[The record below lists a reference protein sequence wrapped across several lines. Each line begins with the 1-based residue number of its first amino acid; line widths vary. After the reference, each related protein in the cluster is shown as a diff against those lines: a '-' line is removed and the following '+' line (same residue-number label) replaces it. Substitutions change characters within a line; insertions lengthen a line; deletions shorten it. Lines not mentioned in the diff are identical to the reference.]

1 MRLLTSA
8 EASTLLATRGL
19 KIGAWNELVD
29 LDSAKA
35 AHRQCVAPAD
45 TRTLISFAR
54 SLLEWLCPQQC
65 KWIILQIDNSTAPLL
80 SEPAV
85 FQFLAMPDLKNN
97 WDVGTQR
104 TFMFNVEDT
113 DDGNQAVFKT
123 RLSMLIFI
131 ALAFEWHV
139 HFACDTGA
147 VGQRLA
153 LLDGVAYLFG
163 PENSI
168 RAFQT

>member
-1 MRLLTSA
+1 
-8 EASTLLATRGL
+8 
-19 KIGAWNELVD
+19 
-29 LDSAKA
+29 
-35 AHRQCVAPAD
+35 
-45 TRTLISFAR
+45 
-54 SLLEWLCPQQC
+54 
-65 KWIILQIDNSTAPLL
+65 
-80 SEPAV
+80 
-85 FQFLAMPDLKNN
+85 MPDLKNN